1 MSSNNVPFTESA
13 EIEPDASAIDVER
26 FFECFN
32 TIEKSWAQINNDLMI
47 LDPQAARCV
56 EALIATVLRV
66 GRTYQADSLR
76 KLR

>member
-13 EIEPDASAIDVER
+13 EIEPGTSAINVER

>member
-32 TIEKSWAQINNDLMI
+32 SIEKSWAQINSDLLVI
-47 LDPQAARCV
+47 DPQAARCV
-56 EALIATVLRV
+56 ESLIATVLRV
-66 GRTYQADSLR
+66 GRTYQASSLR
-76 KLR
+76 RLK